1 MALLG
6 VNILTYVA
14 SMVLGQVY
22 SELAFMPALAESEPH
37 RFLTTAFLHGG
48 FLHLAVNMY
57 ALYLVGAMLEPLL
70 GRWRFAAL
78 YLVSA
83 VGGSVAVLVL
93 AGPGSPAWTQ
103 VTVGASGAVF
113 GLFAASFFV
122 LRRFGRDVTWV
133 AAILAINL
141 ALGFVIPN
149 VSWQAHV
156 GGMLTG
162 AVLAA
167 GYVYAPRGSRAVWSV
182 IATVLVVLVLVALAL
197 SRYGAG

>member
-70 GRWRFAAL
+70 GR
-78 YLVSA
+78 
-83 VGGSVAVLVL
+83 
-93 AGPGSPAWTQ
+93 
-103 VTVGASGAVF
+103 
-113 GLFAASFFV
+113 
-122 LRRFGRDVTWV
+122 
-133 AAILAINL
+133 
-141 ALGFVIPN
+141 
-149 VSWQAHV
+149 
-156 GGMLTG
+156 
-162 AVLAA
+162 
-167 GYVYAPRGSRAVWSV
+167 
-182 IATVLVVLVLVALAL
+182 
-197 SRYGAG
+197 